1 MFFFLFLFIS
11 FLFFFLNLF
20 FLTFSFFFLILFL
33 LFVQKVAFDLPEK
46 TIQNVIVMK
55 SKQQDLYYQQF
66 IKKENDGVKTSSLVK
81 MQYMRLLC
89 SHPSLVSK
97 KKISS
102 VPSAASFASSTTCS
116 TSSTSSSS
124 SSLMLMN
131 EIDDKDVR
139 HSGKMVALL
148 RLLAEAGIGDGPPS
162 NEEHDEDYTAEE
174 NNEKKRKTTEKKK
187 KSKEEE
193 NQTFKMYNAPKTG
206 WNHKVIIFTHFKKTI
221 DYLEE
226 TMFPKYLN
234 GIKYLRLDGSVQPI
248 HRGTIVQTFNNS
260 ADIACLL
267 TTTRTGGI
275 GLNLTSAD
283 IVIFLEPD
291 WNPTVDAQA
300 MDRAHRI
307 GQTKKVS
314 VYRLITLG
322 TLEEQIMDVQEFK
335 TKTAKD
341 VLTGVQNS
349 SSSSSSSGSGGG
361 GMRTSRD
368 GGLSTTSLPGMNNVV
383 SVSMSSSSSATN
395 VDEEYELHNI
405 EQFAE
410 RLRS

>member
-1 MFFFLFLFIS
+1 
-11 FLFFFLNLF
+11 
-20 FLTFSFFFLILFL
+20 
-33 LFVQKVAFDLPEK
+33 
-46 TIQNVIVMK
+46 MK

-174 NNEKKRKTTEKKK
+174 NNEKKRKTTKKKK

-260 ADIACLL
+260 DDIACLL

-349 SSSSSSSGSGGG
+349 SSSSSSSSSGGG

-368 GGLSTTSLPGMNNVV
+368 GGLSTTSLPGMNNGV

>member
-1 MFFFLFLFIS
+1 
-11 FLFFFLNLF
+11 
-20 FLTFSFFFLILFL
+20 
-33 LFVQKVAFDLPEK
+33 
-46 TIQNVIVMK
+46 MK

-102 VPSAASFASSTTCS
+102 VHSAASFASSTTCS
-116 TSSTSSSS
+116 TSSTSS

-174 NNEKKRKTTEKKK
+174 NNKEDKVNEMEKKK
-187 KSKEEE
+187 KKTKEEK

-234 GIKYLRLDGSVQPI
+234 GIKYLRLDGSLQPI

-260 ADIACLL
+260 VDIACLL

-349 SSSSSSSGSGGG
+349 SSSSSSSGDGSGDGSGGG

-368 GGLSTTSLPGMNNVV
+368 GGLSTTSLPGMNNGV